1 MAHCPPPAGWNC
13 RPHLAHVNG
22 MLIAASRAEDP
33 LGPLGESIVAFAGA
47 ILDPMRALVTF
58 IAALLLASAGGARE
72 WQPDGWLRR
81 LQDVAAAR
89 EHRPVR
95 LALVSNADA
104 DWEATSD
111 YGFREV
117 LRDPVARARV
127 FAPGSMGYT
136 FIPPRPKPV
145 SVFVNRE
152 RVQPALVRLVAA
164 HELGHV
170 LLHARG
176 YLQLVVMPGS
186 PDEPLLADS
195 FNAVQDVLLE
205 RELLALHVD
214 SQPLLVQQL
223 VDVTRAVSLV
233 GAGGA
238 VPDKGRLNTSHLAT
252 MVTPLLLGVKDM
264 DAARQAL
271 RARLPRDVAA
281 LVTRYSAVLSRP
293 INTPAAYQQVIYSA
307 CEANGIPRARAR
319 FADD

>member
-1 MAHCPPPAGWNC
+1 MRKLGAFVAMLGIVLVGGAPCTPPSSS
-13 RPHLAHVNG
+13 LA
-22 MLIAASRAEDP
+22 
-33 LGPLGESIVAFAGA
+33 GPLCPAP
-47 ILDPMRALVTF
+47 LRRL
-58 IAALLLASAGGARE
+58 GGARE
-72 WQPDGWLRR
+72 WQPDGWLKR
-81 LQDVAAAR
+81 LQEVAVAR

-104 DWEATSD
+104 DWQATSD

-117 LRDPVARARV
+117 LRDPVAQARV

-152 RVQPALVRLVAA
+152 RIQPALLRLVAA

-186 PDEPLLADS
+186 RDEPLLADS

-205 RELLALHVD
+205 RELLAQHVD
-214 SQPLLVQQL
+214 SQPLLAQQL
-223 VDVTRAVSLV
+223 VDVTRAVAPG
-233 GAGGA
+233 GAASA
-238 VPDKGRLNTSHLAT
+238 VPDKGHLNTSHLAT
-252 MVTPLLLGVKDM
+252 MVTPLLLGVKGM
-264 DAARQAL
+264 DAVKQAL
-271 RARLPRDVAA
+271 RDRLPRDVAA
-281 LVTRYSAVLSRP
+281 LVARYSAILSRP
-293 INTPAAYQQVIYSA
+293 INTSAEYQQVIYEA
-307 CEANGIPRARAR
+307 CEANGVPRARVR